1 MSRRV
6 MKTTATATN
15 TFLYD
20 GWNLLAEV
28 RDQSSEVSANYY
40 VWGLDISQSLQGA
53 GGILADFRPPT
64 SDLHFYHY
72 DGNGNVMTVT
82 DSEAAVVS
90 RLEYDPFGRVLL
102 ADGAYT
108 PRFQFSSK
116 EYDQA
121 TGLNY
126 YGYRYLSPE
135 LGRWI
140 NRDPIGE
147 IGGINLYAFVLND
160 PVSIID
166 PVGLVNTKWKNV
178 EVKYDRNWGGST
190 HAEWSTPVC
199 SPSRVWFSGGC
210 YALRCRFVVQPVIRL
225 ADQGSR
231 FWTTTNFAPVD
242 PSIRQAWIANP
253 TFEKRAPLILFHE
266 QKHVA
271 DLRVWYTQTVA
282 MLEREESQ
290 VCANKSE
297 CETREIAIDA
307 QVQLS
312 YKRAVQESQNRHD

>member
-72 DGNGNVMTVT
+72 DGNGNVSSVT
-82 DSEAAVVS
+82 DSNSAITA
-90 RLEYDPFGRVLL
+90 RYEYDPFGRVLL

-126 YGYRYLSPE
+126 YGYRFYSPE

-140 NRDPIGE
+140 NRDPIEELGGE
-147 IGGINLYAFVLND
+147 NLYGYVVND
-160 PVSIID
+160 PLNAFDLLGLSSLGKQCPDGWKPCAKEGHVPGSNGCGPEGWKNRLVPDMPFWMIDFTESCNAHDRCYDTCHENGAAAKRHCDDEFLSDMQLQCFRRWGIID
-166 PVGLVNTKWKNV
+166 GGPGSGL
-178 EVKYDRNWGGST
+178 
-190 HAEWSTPVC
+190 
-199 SPSRVWFSGGC
+199 SRWRWQ
-210 YALRCRFVVQPVIRL
+210 RCREL
-225 ADQGSR
+225 AAIYHGAVAAAGASAFNAAQDNACDCCCGDQ
-231 FWTTTNFAPVD
+231 
-242 PSIRQAWIANP
+242 RQ
-253 TFEKRAPLILFHE
+253 
-266 QKHVA
+266 
-271 DLRVWYTQTVA
+271 
-282 MLEREESQ
+282 
-290 VCANKSE
+290 
-297 CETREIAIDA
+297 
-307 QVQLS
+307 
-312 YKRAVQESQNRHD
+312 